1 MPEMAGQLQRLGIF
15 EGGQA
20 TIGDLK
26 IGAGNFGVET
36 YRDPDNVEREG
47 LTCGLWFFV
56 RDQDAL
62 NRSQRVYPGA
72 LIEIAGYQVH
82 VDYIE
87 EGPDH
92 VKYVLLTVIRP

>member
-1 MPEMAGQLQRLGIF
+1 MPDVAGQLQRLGIF

-26 IGAGNFGVET
+26 IGAGNFGIET
-36 YRDPDNVEREG
+36 YRDQDNVEREG

-62 NRSQRVYPGA
+62 NCSQRVYPGA
-72 LIEIAGYQVH
+72 VIEIAGYQVS
-82 VDYIE
+82 VDGVE
-87 EGPDH
+87 QGRDQSH
-92 VKYVLLTVIRP
+92 YVLLTVTMP